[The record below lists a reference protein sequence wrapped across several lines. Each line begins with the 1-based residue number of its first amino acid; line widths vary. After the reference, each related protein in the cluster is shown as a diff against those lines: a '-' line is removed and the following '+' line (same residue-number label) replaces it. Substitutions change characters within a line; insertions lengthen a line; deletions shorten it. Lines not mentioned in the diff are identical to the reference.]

1 MTHTQTQVE
10 RRQAAERAACFYQP
24 AATRAGLF
32 AAIALAVFIGGGF
45 AAGLVYGWTT

>member
-10 RRQAAERAACFYQP
+10 RHRAAERAACFYQP

-32 AAIALAVFIGGGF
+32 AAIALAVFLGTCF
-45 AAGLVYGWTT
+45 AAALVRWWTT

>member
-24 AATRAGLF
+24 ATTRVSLF

-45 AAGLVYGWTT
+45 AAALVRWWTT